1 MADRIV
7 QDLSDIRLRS
17 GDSPEASMEFLQ
29 MNSFDVC
36 KWEDDFLSGV
46 LTTNVYTVSTGSGGT
61 AWAVLAPTASANEW
75 GNIRYVTG
83 TTSDSAGHISLPLQF
98 KGDCNAVMAVRY
110 RLSSAANIKLEI
122 GFSDHVAN
130 GTAISNVIDAGSMTA
145 TNGCCWA
152 YDTSATVDTW
162 NAMGVAA
169 GSAATA
175 QALST
180 SDAGALP
187 VADTYQTMVVAM
199 MEDSAYFMR
208 YTADGRKQGETL
220 LMSGSQTGSVN
231 LAPSVL
237 VRTRTTASVNCDI
250 DFFKV
255 WQLRR
260 S

>member
-1 MADRIV
+1 
-7 QDLSDIRLRS
+7 
-17 GDSPEASMEFLQ
+17 
-29 MNSFDVC
+29 
-36 KWEDDFLSGV
+36 
-46 LTTNVYTVSTGSGGT
+46 
-61 AWAVLAPTASANEW
+61 
-75 GNIRYVTG
+75 
-83 TTSDSAGHISLPLQF
+83 
-98 KGDCNAVMAVRY
+98 MAVRY

-220 LMSGSQTGSVN
+220 VMSGSQTGSVN

-237 VRTRTTASVNCDI
+237 VRTRTTASVNCDL